1 MLGTHS
7 EINQNQSDECG
18 IGNMPD
24 ESKTGERAPDDSSS
38 TKAADEVTSEPR
50 KSRFRPTWVIAAAVL
65 AIGVYFLTVE
75 VHERVNFV
83 FEEDARIHAD
93 LITIS
98 SRVSGW
104 VTDVPVEQGDR
115 IQKGAVVVQ
124 VDDRQSQIVLNEL
137 EAQLAGVDA
146 ERARLAA
153 EKSLTSAQV
162 DSRLVSEKSRTAAAE
177 VAVSSLRPQLEL
189 AKRELDRTR
198 QLFETK
204 VASRRQLDQAETQHQ
219 QLDRE
224 YRIAVADMTAAQSRI
239 AEVEADRTR
248 LDVLAAD
255 LLVLEQRSAEIRAR
269 IERQRLDV
277 IDRTVKSPL
286 EGVIDKTFVDAG
298 EYVTPGQ
305 RLALAHNPET
315 VWVEA
320 NIKETQIR
328 KIAAGQ
334 PVQIHVDA
342 YPDETFSGTVN
353 NIGTAATSQF
363 ALLPTP
369 NPSGNFT
376 KITQRLPVR
385 INIDNPDLR
394 LHPGMMVEV
403 KIAIQE

>member
-1 MLGTHS
+1 
-7 EINQNQSDECG
+7 
-18 IGNMPD
+18 MPD
-24 ESKTGERAPDDSSS
+24 ESKSSDTPGS
-38 TKAADEVTSEPR
+38 AIENTSDTSNAARKPR
-50 KSRFRPTWVIAAAVL
+50 IRPAFILAAAVSVVGL
-65 AIGVYFLTVE
+65 YFVATE
-75 VHERVNFV
+75 VHQRLNYI

-93 LITIS
+93 LVTIS

-104 VTDVPVEQGDR
+104 ITEVPIEEGDR
-115 IQKGAVVVQ
+115 VQTGAVIAQ
-124 VDDRQSQIVLNEL
+124 VDDRQSQILLNEL
-137 EAQLAGVDA
+137 EAQAAGVDA
-146 ERARLAA
+146 ERARLQA
-153 EKSLTSAQV
+153 ERELTSGQIE
-162 DSRLVSEKSRTAAAE
+162 SRLVSEKSRAAAAE

-224 YRIAVADMTAAQSRI
+224 YRIAVADMTAAQSRVI
-239 AEVEADRTR
+239 EVEADRAR

-255 LLVLEQRSAEIRAR
+255 LLVLEQRGAEIRAR
-269 IERQRLDV
+269 IESQRLDV
-277 IDRTVKSPL
+277 VDRTVKSPL
-286 EGVIDKTFVDAG
+286 SGIIDKTFVDIG

-328 KIAAGQ
+328 KLRVGQ
-334 PVQIHVDA
+334 TVDIRVDA
-342 YPDETFSGTVN
+342 YPDERFIGTVN
-353 NIGTAATSQF
+353 TLGTAATSQF

-385 INIDNPDLR
+385 IAIENPDAR

-403 KIAIQE
+403 KIAVTE